1 MTRGLVFAEEVSGKQ
16 HLVHERCLTVVNVGN
31 DGNVTNVCHIFF
43 YLIFTALQDYSRLP
57 FLFGVQ
63 KYELLLERNNN
74 QPHKSLRQWYPSLR
88 EGTAKNKKSGQ
99 RNERADRFFREG
111 VDKI

>member
-1 MTRGLVFAEEVSGKQ
+1 M
-16 HLVHERCLTVVNVGN
+16 
-31 DGNVTNVCHIFF
+31 
-43 YLIFTALQDYSRLP
+43 
-57 FLFGVQ
+57 Q

-74 QPHKSLRQWYPSLR
+74 QPHKSLKEQQASLR

-111 VDKI
+111 ADKI